1 MSAHEW
7 KAWKLTAGPSDLSSI
22 PTPLERPEVEPV
34 VIDYPDRAAWTSA
47 RASGV
52 GASEVSALLG
62 LNPWRSLRDLWRE
75 KTGAKPPADLSR
87 VPAVQRGVRLESSLL
102 SAHAHHARR
111 DVFPWPQC
119 SVIRHPSAP
128 LFATLDGQQ
137 RDRSGVR
144 RDLGIVE
151 AKTASRAGDWAAGV
165 PIYYRCQIHTAAY
178 LAGKQWGSV
187 VVLIG
192 DDDLRVIDFAT
203 DCRFAEA
210 VVTAVR
216 LFWADVQ
223 AGREP
228 IDATL
233 EAARAAAALLD
244 VPAVQAKG
252 QAGAKSVPAGGWS
265 TATNRRRDPIEP
277 AERDEPDVME
287 VAKIPEADGPP
298 CHYART
304 WRGFEGVVM
313 VS

>member
-1 MSAHEW
+1 M
-7 KAWKLTAGPSDLSSI
+7 TAGPSDLLSI
-22 PTPLERPEVEPV
+22 PTPLDRPEVEPV
-34 VIDYPDRAAWTSA
+34 VVDYPDRAAWTAA
-47 RASGV
+47 RLSGV

-87 VPAVQRGVRLESSLL
+87 VPAVQRGIRLESSLL

-144 RDLGIVE
+144 RDLGILE

-210 VVTAVR
+210 VVAAVR

-244 VPAVQAKG
+244 VPAVQVKG
-252 QAGAKSVPAGGWS
+252 QTGAKSVPAGEWS
-265 TATNRRRDPIEP
+265 SATNRRREPIEP
-277 AERDEPDVME
+277 TEKDEPDVME

-298 CHYART
+298 CHYATT